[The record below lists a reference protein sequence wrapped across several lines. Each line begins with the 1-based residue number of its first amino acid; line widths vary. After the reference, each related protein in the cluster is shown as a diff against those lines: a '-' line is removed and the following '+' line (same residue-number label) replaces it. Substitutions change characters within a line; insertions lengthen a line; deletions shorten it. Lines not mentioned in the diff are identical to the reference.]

1 MSFRFADAAAEW
13 TAMRTNSKRIYTELV
28 DRHNKEQ
35 LVKSLP
41 NIVKRYKFT
50 QNYYVRRSSRYLL
63 TKYFHMPKMPMSPF
77 LLYCKDRAEAEKLK
91 QKPTKNNYYN
101 NDTDAR
107 TFFSARHGK
116 EWRSMSA
123 NQRDVYNRKYEAR
136 FRQYKKNHDRILRSL
151 DKISITKNFK
161 T

>member
-1 MSFRFADAAAEW
+1 MLKLKPNVSSSYGLFVKHFFSKNKRMSFRFADAAAEW

-77 LLYCKDRAEAEKLK
+77 LLYCKVIFNSKSCKLILKREVKEKVVSWE
-91 QKPTKNNYYN
+91 N
-101 NDTDAR
+101 
-107 TFFSARHGK
+107 FSDYLSSK
-116 EWRSMSA
+116 S
-123 NQRDVYNRKYEAR
+123 
-136 FRQYKKNHDRILRSL
+136 KKNP
-151 DKISITKNFK
+151 KYF
-161 T
+161 